1 MIPQRQRKINP
12 GVDRAGYNGN
22 RTHREARQWL
32 IRAVLWDMD
41 GTVLDTLEDLWAAVN
56 VSLRR
61 FGLPEASREAVRAG
75 LGNGAAHL
83 ISCVAPPERREEV
96 LAFYKP
102 WYDAHC
108 NIRTRPYP
116 GILPLMERLRAR
128 GVRQAIIS
136 NKPDPAVQELARAY
150 FPGLLETAVGES
162 ETVRRKP
169 NPDAV
174 LSAVR
179 QMGLP
184 LRATLAV
191 ARSLFTLHSSL
202 FPFTAA
208 AFSSAPICGDIFSA
222 FGRPCGSAPRYGAA
236 RCRGRRIPPPAPSRR
251 PGAGCPFPPPAA
263 PP

>member
-1 MIPQRQRKINP
+1 MRYQ
-12 GVDRAGYNGN
+12 G
-22 RTHREARQWL
+22 
-32 IRAVLWDMD
+32 VLWDMD

-61 FGLPEASREAVRAG
+61 FSLPEASLEAVRAG

-83 ISCVAPPERREEV
+83 ISCVAPEEKREQV

-108 NIRTRPYP
+108 NLKTRPYP
-116 GILPLMERLRAR
+116 GILPLMGALRAG

-136 NKPDPAVQELARAY
+136 NKPDPAVQELAKSY

-174 LSAVR
+174 LAAVR
-179 QMGLP
+179 QMGLNVADCVYIGDTEVD
-184 LRATLAV
+184 LATAKNAGMACIAV
-191 ARSLFTLHSSL
+191 SWGFRSREQLIASGATRIAA
-202 FPFTAA
+202 TAEELEKLLE
-208 AFSSAPICGDIFSA
+208 
-222 FGRPCGSAPRYGAA
+222 
-236 RCRGRRIPPPAPSRR
+236 
-251 PGAGCPFPPPAA
+251 
-263 PP
+263 